1 VDVFKTR
8 RQLVDQALDN
18 LGVLA
23 AGQTPADEDVS
34 KIDALIDPMIADL
47 AARDIAY
54 VADAGQPGPANGGV
68 EPAMFL
74 WLAHIL
80 AYVATPPFGLQGDP
94 SFYVLA
100 QRGEDMLRT
109 IGRPARTR
117 RTLRTDPILSRGGR
131 RHGRVR

>member
-8 RQLVDQALDN
+8 RQLIDQALDN

-23 AGQTPADEDVS
+23 AGQTPGDEDVS
-34 KIDALIDPMIADL
+34 KIDALIDPMVSDL

-54 VADAGQPGPANGGV
+54 VADPGQLGPANGEI
-68 EPAMFL
+68 EPALFL

-80 AYVATPPFGLQGDP
+80 AYLATPPFGLQGDP

-100 QRGEDMLRT
+100 QRAEDMLRT
-109 IGRPARTR
+109 IARPARTR
-117 RTLRTDPILSRGGR
+117 RTLRTDPILNRGGR
-131 RHGRVR
+131 RHGHFR